1 MQRHKKM
8 SLKYPMCGHE
18 LLILLFV
25 FLPQVLYIMT
35 AANLFGERTVDR
47 KTAVAL
53 FKELCD
59 KEFFEP
65 FMVVVEQRDTDNY
78 QLMVKG
84 EYDVQQI
91 ELFLKG
97 RGFSLEVYKNYLI
110 IFKE

>member
-1 MQRHKKM
+1 MPLECPK
-8 SLKYPMCGHE
+8 CGRE
-18 LLILLFV
+18 LLITQFV
-25 FLPQVLYIMT
+25 FLPKVLYIMT
-35 AANLFGERTVDR
+35 TANLFWERTVDR
-47 KTAVAL
+47 KTAVSL

-65 FMVVVEQRDTDNY
+65 LMVVIEQRNEDNY

-97 RGFSLEVYKNYLI
+97 RGFSLEVCKNYLV
-110 IFKE
+110 IFKG

>member
-1 MQRHKKM
+1 M
-8 SLKYPMCGHE
+8 SLECPMCGRE
-18 LLILLFV
+18 LLIPRFV

-35 AANLFGERTVDR
+35 TANLFGERTVDR

-59 KEFFEP
+59 KELFQP
-65 FMVVVEQRDTDNY
+65 LMVVIEQRNADNY

-97 RGFSLEVYKNYLI
+97 RGFSFEVYKNYLI
-110 IFKE
+110 IFEENA